1 MIGAVPPTPPPS
13 FPSVAEKDPGPRGC
27 GTPNHH
33 PWIGVRFWGHVR
45 QAASARSEVS
55 PEGSAIRDMRKGATS
70 RQHAVYLCS
79 KRVHVSH
86 GSQYSNECLA
96 GNEALVGRFQAAFNK
111 TRLRQAL

>member
-1 MIGAVPPTPPPS
+1 MNKCPWCGVRELPPKANRC
-13 FPSVAEKDPGPRGC
+13 AEG
-27 GTPNHH
+27 
-33 PWIGVRFWGHVR
+33 IGVRFWGHVR

-86 GSQYSNECLA
+86 GSQYSNECVA

-111 TRLRQAL
+111 ARLRQAL

>member
-1 MIGAVPPTPPPS
+1 M
-13 FPSVAEKDPGPRGC
+13 
-27 GTPNHH
+27 
-33 PWIGVRFWGHVR
+33 RFWGHVR

-86 GSQYSNECLA
+86 RAQYSNECVA

-111 TRLRQAL
+111 ARLRQALQSQRGGQSSQTGSAVGHESSQGSVDSVSGQRCN